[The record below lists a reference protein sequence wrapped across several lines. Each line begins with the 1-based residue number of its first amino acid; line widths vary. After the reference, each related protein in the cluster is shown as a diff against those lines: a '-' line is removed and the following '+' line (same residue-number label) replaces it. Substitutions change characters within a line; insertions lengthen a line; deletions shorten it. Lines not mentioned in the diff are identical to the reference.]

1 MSAYKPDISMNIIH
15 KTIIYAYDTIGI
27 EINLVKNPKTLQKEE
42 TQISIK
48 KI

>member
-1 MSAYKPDISMNIIH
+1 MIRY
-15 KTIIYAYDTIGI
+15 GI

-48 KI
+48 KFKNKNIRK